1 MDDDTTTE
9 EDTTAM
15 RHDGHAEDGRPE
27 ASRIKWH
34 RGCDGTHTQRTG
46 LGSRLSQKA
55 KNMIPDDSSSRN
67 TEAEQDK
74 VDEDAVIEQF
84 K

>member
-27 ASRIKWH
+27 DGHHLESNGTADVMEYMAPRGRGWVRDCLRKRRI
-34 RGCDGTHTQRTG
+34 
-46 LGSRLSQKA
+46 
-55 KNMIPDDSSSRN
+55 
-67 TEAEQDK
+67 
-74 VDEDAVIEQF
+74 
-84 K
+84 